1 MWRFRDLRAAL
12 RSLELPRVPLIVHA
26 SLRKIRP
33 IQGGAEALLAALL
46 EIASGILAPTFT
58 YRTMVTPRVGPPRN
72 GVDYLAEQPYNSR
85 AEFFRPDLP
94 ADPLMGIL
102 PEVLRRHPLARR
114 TGHPILSF
122 AAIGLNEALYAQTL
136 DEPLAPIRVLH
147 ERGGWVLLLGVDHTV
162 NTSIHYAE
170 RLAGRKQFLR
180 WALTPRGVVACP
192 GFPGCSLGFEGIRP
206 YLEGRTHCAYLGDT
220 RLEAIPLVDLVTVV
234 RERLAEDP
242 LALLCAE
249 PNCLRCE
256 AVRASL

>member
-12 RSLELPRVPLIVHA
+12 RSLELPRAPLIVHA
-26 SLRKIRP
+26 SLRKIGP
-33 IQGGAEALLAALL
+33 IQGGAETLLAALL
-46 EIASGILAPTFT
+46 EIAPGIMAPTFT
-58 YRTMVTPRVGPPRN
+58 YRTMVTPRVGPPWN
-72 GVDYLAEQPYNSR
+72 GVDYQAEQPHNSR

-102 PEVLRRHPLARR
+102 PEVLRKHPLARR
-114 TGHPILSF
+114 TSHPILSF
-122 AAIGLNEALYAQTL
+122 AAIGLDESLDVQTL
-136 DEPLAPIRVLH
+136 YEPLAPIRVLH

-192 GFPGCSLGFEGIRP
+192 GFPGCSLGFERIRP
-206 YLEGRTHCAYLGDT
+206 YLEGRTHCTSLGEA
-220 RLEAIPLVDLVTVV
+220 RLEAIPLVELVRVV
-234 RERLAEDP
+234 RERLTEDR
-242 LALLCAE
+242 LALLCDA

-256 AVRASL
+256 AVRAGS